1 MLKIV
6 ETKFK
11 DNEDAEGHLSDYARI
26 LSDILQQ
33 VASDDTLK
41 KNLTTNEG
49 IELIST
55 MIS

>member
-6 ETKFK
+6 EEKFK
-11 DNEDAEGHLSDYARI
+11 ENKDAEGHLSDYARI

-33 VASDDTLK
+33 VASDDALK